1 MMQKKVIHKK
11 LHTWYQEYGRADLPW
26 RHTEDAY
33 HIYISEIMLQQTQ
46 VKTVLE
52 RYYFQFLERFPS
64 LEVLAVAPLGDVLKM
79 WEGLGYYTRARNL
92 HACAKACAPALPQS
106 YEELLKLPGIG
117 KNTASTLCAFAYHQP
132 LAVMEANVERILSR
146 INAHETPSDERLRQD
161 ALDSLDVDN
170 PYDYNQAMM
179 DIGSAL
185 CTIKNLLVKSVL
197 FL

>member
-1 MMQKKVIHKK
+1 
-11 LHTWYQEYGRADLPW
+11 
-26 RHTEDAY
+26 
-33 HIYISEIMLQQTQ
+33 
-46 VKTVLE
+46 
-52 RYYFQFLERFPS
+52 
-64 LEVLAVAPLGDVLKM
+64 
-79 WEGLGYYTRARNL
+79 
-92 HACAKACAPALPQS
+92 
-106 YEELLKLPGIG
+106 
-117 KNTASTLCAFAYHQP
+117 
-132 LAVMEANVERILSR
+132 MEANVERILSR